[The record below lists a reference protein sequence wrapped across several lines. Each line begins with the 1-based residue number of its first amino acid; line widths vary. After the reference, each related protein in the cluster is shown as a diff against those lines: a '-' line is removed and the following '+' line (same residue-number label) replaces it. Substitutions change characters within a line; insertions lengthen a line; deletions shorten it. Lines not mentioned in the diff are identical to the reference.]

1 MKKRKIALICV
12 VAIVPLLLIAAFL
25 LLVLPYINAASSMPE
40 GATLS
45 LTDLGDGSFELSW
58 PSGENA
64 GSYRVRITAMIEGK
78 ETDVTNA
85 IPSLTVIFDAE
96 SIRELAEGEAA
107 QLLLVPN
114 DGEPEAQVS
123 TVQYVEETDTEPA
136 RYEALLTESGLFVMT
151 LQ

>member
-64 GSYRVRITAMIEGK
+64 GSDRVRVLDSA
-78 ETDVTNA
+78 
-85 IPSLTVIFDAE
+85 
-96 SIRELAEGEAA
+96 GE
-107 QLLLVPN
+107 
-114 DGEPEAQVS
+114 QVFE
-123 TVQYVEETDTEPA
+123 VC
-136 RYEALLTESGLFVMT
+136 L
-151 LQ
+151 